1 MAFQKKQ
8 NFVDELI
15 FGMVDDCPE
24 NFKNSN
30 VFEDEQRRNFAKRRL
45 RILGWWSTGVVGLF
59 GIVGG
64 LAQFWPFKE
73 KNKSL
78 GDNFVPISFIQ
89 EDIVNKKHNN
99 FSALMA
105 ILLGGLASG
114 ISFTKLRS
122 LKKKDMSPL
131 KEALILRGME
141 YAPISPDSDKTVYSD
156 LDRADMRSFLR
167 LFDMGVLSEQE
178 QYDLLK
184 MLQKTTA
191 LYPSSAKIIRQQT
204 ALIRVLKKQKENS
217 ALAYCDTFVRA
228 IKLHESHLTDATIVL
243 HELKHHEQYDKGQF
257 VTLSEHQGLS
267 SLLCEAQAKGYSL
280 VYEMREATGWPILQ
294 LFNVFKTTISQK
306 ELDAISPEV
315 IASDERARIKYGRCE
330 EKVTGLLM
338 QALIT
343 PDIDTFM
350 EKNLIIQQTRW
361 GQSEKKWFKEQ
372 VLNWRKNYQYDIV
385 LAQTKQWD
393 SEMVKQFNNFYTQET
408 GYPVDIGVVW
418 QQNNHVKKQIRSQ
431 SGLQR
436 S

>member
-1 MAFQKKQ
+1 MVSQKKQ

-15 FGMVDDCPE
+15 FGMVDDYPE
-24 NFKNSN
+24 DFKDRN
-30 VFEDEQRRNFAKRRL
+30 VFEDERRRNFAKRRL
-45 RILGWWSTGVVGLF
+45 QVLGLWSTGVVGLF

-73 KNKSL
+73 KNKSW
-78 GDNFVPISFIQ
+78 GDNFVPISFVQ
-89 EDIVNKKHNN
+89 EDIVNKKHNK
-99 FSALMA
+99 FQAFIA

-122 LKKKDMSPL
+122 LKNKDMTPL
-131 KEALILRGME
+131 KEALILRGMA

-156 LDRADMRSFLR
+156 LDSADMRSFLR
-167 LFDMGVLSEQE
+167 LFDMGILSEQE

-204 ALIRVLKKQKENS
+204 AMIRVLKKQKENM
-217 ALAYCDTFVRA
+217 ALAYCDTLIRA
-228 IKLHESHLTDATIVL
+228 IKLHESHLTDATVVL

-257 VTLSEHQGLS
+257 VTLAEHQGLS

-280 VYEMREATGWPILQ
+280 VYEMREAKGWPILQ
-294 LFNVFKTTISQK
+294 LFNIFKTTISQK
-306 ELDAISPEV
+306 ELDAVSPEV
-315 IASDERARIKYGRCE
+315 VASDERARIKYGRCE

-343 PDIDTFM
+343 PDIDSFM

-361 GQSEKKWFKEQ
+361 GKSEKKWFKEE
-372 VLNWRKNYQYDIV
+372 VLNWRKDYQYDTI
-385 LAQTKQWD
+385 LAETQKWN
-393 SEMVKQFNNFYTQET
+393 SELIKQFNDFYTQET
-408 GYPVDIGVVW
+408 GYPIDIRAVW
-418 QQNNHVKKQIRSQ
+418 QPDKQIKNHFRGQ
-431 SGLQR
+431 SEMQH

>member
-1 MAFQKKQ
+1 MSSQKKQ

-45 RILGWWSTGVVGLF
+45 RLFGLWSAGAVGLF

-64 LAQFWPFKE
+64 LAQFWPFRE

-78 GDNFVPISFIQ
+78 NDNLVPISLIQ
-89 EDIVNKKHNN
+89 ENVVDEKHNN
-99 FSALMA
+99 FQALMS

-114 ISFTKLRS
+114 ISFMKLQS
-122 LKKKDMSPL
+122 LKNKDMSPL
-131 KEALILRGME
+131 KEVLILKGME

-228 IKLHESHLTDATIVL
+228 IKLHKSHLTDATIVL

-267 SLLCEAQAKGYSL
+267 SLLCEAQAKGYSF
-280 VYEMREATGWPILQ
+280 VYGMREVEGWPILQ

-306 ELDAISPEV
+306 ELDSISPEV
-315 IASDERARIKYGRCE
+315 ITSDERARIKYGRCE

-418 QQNNHVKKQIRSQ
+418 QQNNHVKNRVQPQ
-431 SGLQR
+431 SKLQR